1 MIQLPQIAL
10 NHILS
15 NSLIAGNQLVGGIVW
30 VAWPGWI
37 EDISTKDKPTQDP
50 TRYHPDNLTPVFIL
64 GHNLTKESSHS
75 RIYSNIRTNFDAPV
89 ESKVFTIVKE
99 GSYGWMVGYLLRSDL
114 ESL

>member
-30 VAWPGWI
+30 VAWPSRI
-37 EDISTKDKPTQDP
+37 EDISTKDEPTQDP
-50 TRYHPDNLTPVFIL
+50 TRYHTDNLTPVFVL
-64 GHNLTKESSHS
+64 SHNLTEESS
-75 RIYSNIRTNFDAPV
+75 RGGVYSNIRANFDAPI
-89 ESKVFTIVKE
+89 ESKVFAIVKE
-99 GSYGWMVGYLLRSDL
+99 GSYGWMVGYLLSSDL